1 MLLREHASDP
11 TARRRLELGMAD
23 LMPWL
28 AFVRPGVVLNKDW
41 SVTAAWDYRGPDVE
55 SATAAELEA
64 LSSQLNTALRF
75 LGSNHALHVD
85 AIRRPVTSY
94 LPGSFGPEVARWLDE
109 ERRERFGSGA
119 HYETL
124 YRLAITW
131 GLPTRKLRWF
141 ERFLTANL
149 ELPSDTGWDDELNR
163 FESAIEQVSD
173 LLASVVT
180 LRRLDSEGLARYLH
194 ACATGLDHPIRLP
207 ARYLGRIVDHLLGD
221 QELAAGYYPRIG
233 KLHFRIL
240 GIEGLPDQSFPGI
253 LDRLNHL
260 PLSFR
265 WSTRFLPLDPDDAKA
280 ALSHYR
286 RLFAGQVQS
295 IASLLSSAEEFEKE
309 RDRAALNPAMQ
320 QRAINR
326 DAVAMVESAD
336 SALKENAAGRVRFGY
351 LTTTILVW
359 DEDPARAADNAREVL
374 KEVRACGFGGRLEEF
389 GAMPA
394 WRGSLPG
401 FADANPRRP
410 IVHTLNLADLL
421 PTTALWTGS
430 AVCPS
435 QLMPAESPALALA
448 EGSGSTPFYLN
459 LHHQDVGHTLI
470 LGPTGTGKST
480 LLGFLIAQFFR
491 YPNARVYVF
500 DKGYSAYV
508 LTQALGGVHYDLKTS
523 GNGLSFAPLAHALAE
538 PTERQWAAEWLEQLY
553 LAQGL
558 TLSADLRRD
567 IWAALDK
574 MTGTT
579 LYDVAF
585 KFSHQEL
592 RHAIAPF
599 LDTTAYGP
607 LFNSP
612 HDNMADSH
620 LSVFEM
626 STLAELGGPV
636 LTPALL
642 YLFHA
647 IERRL
652 DGSPTLLVLDEAWT
666 FLLRPLFAD
675 RIRQWLKELRKKN
688 AAVVFASQS
697 LADVLRS
704 EHSATILESCPTK
717 ILLANPE
724 ALTPQGAAYYDQIG
738 LNERQRELVAKATP
752 KRHYYLMSP
761 SGRRLFELKLGPL
774 ALSFV
779 AAGGPEDLALARSLN
794 ARYGASEWTS
804 EWLRRRGLPVPRPA
818 VPGEPSFR
826 SMEAS

>member
-1 MLLREHASDP
+1 MFFRESLPDP
-11 TARRRLELGMAD
+11 TTRRRPALGTAD

-28 AFVRPGVVLNKDW
+28 AFVRPGIVLNKDW
-41 SVTAAWDYRGPDVE
+41 SITAAWDYRGPDVE

-64 LSSQLNTALRF
+64 LSNQLNTALRF
-75 LGSNHALHVD
+75 LGSGHALHVD
-85 AIRRPVTSY
+85 AIRRPVTTY
-94 LPGSFGPEVARWLDE
+94 LEGHFAPDIARWIDE
-109 ERRERFGSGA
+109 ERRERFSSGQ
-119 HYETL
+119 HYETV

-149 ELPSDTGWDDELNR
+149 EVPSNASWDEELNR
-163 FESAIEQVSD
+163 FESAVQQVTD
-173 LLASVVT
+173 LLGAVVA
-180 LRRLDSEGLARYLH
+180 LRRLDSEELARYLH
-194 ACATGLDHPIRLP
+194 TCATGLDHPIRLP
-207 ARYLGRIVDHLLGD
+207 RQYQGRIIDRLLGD
-221 QELAAGYYPRIG
+221 QEISAGYYPRIG

-240 GIEGLPDQSFPGI
+240 GIEGLPDQSYPGI

-260 PLSFR
+260 PVSFR

-295 IASLLSSAEEFEKE
+295 ITSLLSSAEEYE
-309 RDRAALNPAMQ
+309 REREMAALNPAMQ

-336 SALKENAAGRVRFGY
+336 NALKENAAGRVRFGY
-351 LTTTILVW
+351 LTTTLLVW
-359 DEDPARAADNAREVL
+359 DEDPARAADNARDVL
-374 KEVRACGFGGRLEEF
+374 KEVRACGFGGRLEES

-410 IVHTLNLADLL
+410 IIHTLNLADLL

-430 AVCPS
+430 ERCPS
-435 QLMPAESPALALA
+435 KLMPENSPALALA
-448 EGSGSTPFYLN
+448 DGSGSTPFYLN

-508 LTQALGGVHYDLKTS
+508 LSHALGGVHYDLHTS
-523 GNGLSFAPLAHALAE
+523 GSTLSFAPLAHALDE

-558 TLSADLRRD
+558 ALTADLRRD

-599 LDTTAYGP
+599 LDATAYGP
-607 LFNSP
+607 LFNSAR
-612 HDNMADSH
+612 DEMADSH

-652 DGSPTLLVLDEAWT
+652 DGTPTLLVLDEAWT

-704 EHSATILESCPTK
+704 EHAATILESCPTK

-724 ALTPQGAAYYDQIG
+724 ALTPQGAAFYDQIG

-752 KRHYYLMSP
+752 KRHYYLISP
-761 SGRRLFELKLGPL
+761 AGRRLFELKLGPRAL
-774 ALSFV
+774 AFV
-779 AAGGPEDLALARSLN
+779 GAGGPDDLALVRALRS
-794 ARYGASEWTS
+794 RFGDPGWVD
-804 EWLRRRGLPVPRPA
+804 EWLARRGLARPA
-818 VPGEPSFR
+818 DPAPAAEI
-826 SMEAS
+826 ASEVS